1 MQKLNIAI
9 PQDAVWILNKLNEGG
24 HEAYIVGGCVRD
36 SILGRMPQDW
46 DITTSALPEE
56 TKTIF
61 DHTFDTGIKH
71 GTITVVLHHE
81 NYEVTTYRIDGEY
94 ADCRHPDEVSFTK
107 KLNEDLLRR
116 DFTMNAIAYH
126 PKEGFR
132 DPFHGQEDIAAGII
146 RGVGEPA
153 KRFQEDALRML
164 RCVRFSAQLG
174 FAIDP
179 ETWAALCANTALIQK
194 ISAERIREELQ
205 KLWLAPFAKKMP
217 LLWESGLLAQIDATL
232 SASLIANS
240 RTLLEEISLC
250 PKDSILRWCIV
261 LQHYPL
267 SEVKGFL
274 RGMRLDNHSIKR
286 ISLLLDE
293 LSADLPTEPYP
304 LRKKL
309 STIGQ
314 EATEQLL
321 LLQSILRPASP
332 HDETK
337 AALEKILA
345 AGDCL
350 SLKTLALTGQD
361 LMALG
366 APHGK
371 ILGIILAELLDI
383 VLRAPE
389 KNTKETLTAL
399 ALALLE
405 EL

>member
-132 DPFHGQEDIAAGII
+132 DPFHGQEDIAAGMI

-164 RCVRFSAQLG
+164 RCVRFPRSL
-174 FAIDP
+174 
-179 ETWAALCANTALIQK
+179 ALRLTPK
-194 ISAERIREELQ
+194 HGR
-205 KLWLAPFAKKMP
+205 
-217 LLWESGLLAQIDATL
+217 L
-232 SASLIANS
+232 SAPI
-240 RTLLEEISLC
+240 R
-250 PKDSILRWCIV
+250 R
-261 LQHYPL
+261 
-267 SEVKGFL
+267 
-274 RGMRLDNHSIKR
+274 
-286 ISLLLDE
+286 
-293 LSADLPTEPYP
+293 
-304 LRKKL
+304 
-309 STIGQ
+309 
-314 EATEQLL
+314 
-321 LLQSILRPASP
+321 
-332 HDETK
+332 
-337 AALEKILA
+337 
-345 AGDCL
+345 
-350 SLKTLALTGQD
+350 
-361 LMALG
+361 
-366 APHGK
+366 
-371 ILGIILAELLDI
+371 
-383 VLRAPE
+383 
-389 KNTKETLTAL
+389 
-399 ALALLE
+399 
-405 EL
+405 